1 MPMADAVIANWDG
14 HDYQARFFW
23 IHASG
28 LRNPETPHVVEV
40 SYEADGPKGFDDVVV
55 RYNPGMAGRR
65 SFRVETAHHQVK
77 FHVNQA
83 GRFGFREL
91 VEPEFIGASAISI
104 LQRLKEAVAKAP
116 PRSTFTLVTTDRVR
130 DDDPL
135 SKLLKTADKSLDL
148 EKLAVGKTE
157 RSEMGEVRALWRNHL
172 ELESDEELYAIL
184 DTFHIMEA
192 YHSLQDMRENVDLR
206 FQVVGL
212 APGGNSLEFKF
223 DGAARALK
231 ATQRNVLTREAFEE
245 LCIEQGW
252 VRTTQP
258 EDRKNISIRSFTDGP
273 TDYLD
278 AQPENTLSLV
288 DLFNLRHLREGID
301 WNTDVRSAVEEF
313 LTRVRQTDKDIR
325 LFLDSHSSI
334 AFLAGAMLGFKTST
348 HVELNQKGRGP
359 TTVWRS
365 DDGKVGP
372 AATTEVIPV
381 GSGDE
386 IAVVVSFSRNAL
398 ADVQEYI
405 RTTAPSIGRILHVVA
420 ANGPSQKA
428 LAGGEHAADL
438 ADQIAGAVKALRP
451 PISARR
457 HFFITAPNA
466 FTFFMGQH
474 RDSMGPVTLY
484 EFDFKSAVD
493 GSYIPSI
500 RIG

>member
-1 MPMADAVIANWDG
+1 MADAVIANWDG

-28 LRNPETPHVVEV
+28 LRNPETPHVAEV
-40 SYEADGPKGFDDVVV
+40 SYETDGPKGFDDVVV
-55 RYNPGMAGRR
+55 RYSPGMTGRR
-65 SFRVETAHHQVK
+65 SFNVEAAHHQVK

-83 GRFGFREL
+83 GRFGFKDL
-91 VEPEFIGASAISI
+91 VEPEFIGATTVSI
-104 LQRLKEAVAKAP
+104 LQRLKEAVEKAP

-130 DDDPL
+130 DGDPL
-135 SKLLKTADKSLDL
+135 DKLLKSADKSLDV

-157 RSEMGEVRALWRNHL
+157 RSEMGEVRALWREHL
-172 ELESDEELYAIL
+172 KLQSDEELYSIL
-184 DTFHIMEA
+184 DTFHIMDG
-192 YHSLQDMRENVDLR
+192 YHSLQDMREHVDLR

-212 APGGNSLEFKF
+212 ATGGNNLEFRF

-252 VRTTQP
+252 IRSTQP
-258 EDRKNISIRSFTDGP
+258 EDRKNISVRSFTDGP

-278 AQPENTLSLV
+278 AAPDNTLSLV
-288 DLFNLRHLREGID
+288 HLFEDRRLREDRD
-301 WNTDVRSAVEEF
+301 WDADVRVAVESF
-313 LTRVRQTDKDIR
+313 LTRVRQTDKSIR

-334 AFLAGAMLGFKTST
+334 AFLAGAMLGFKTNT
-348 HVELNQKGRGP
+348 HVEVNQKGRGP
-359 TTVWRS
+359 TTIWRS

-372 AATTEVIPV
+372 AAATEVIYL
-381 GSGDE
+381 GSGDD
-386 IAVVVSFSRNAL
+386 IAVVVSLSRSAL
-398 ADVQEYI
+398 TDVETYV
-405 RTTAPSIGRILHVVA
+405 RASVPTVGRILHVVA
-420 ANGPSQKA
+420 ANGPGQKS

-438 ADQIAGAVKALRP
+438 ADQIADAVKALRP
-451 PISARR
+451 SLGARR
-457 HFFITAPNA
+457 HFFISAPNA

-484 EFDFKSAVD
+484 EFDFKLAAD
-493 GSYIPSI
+493 GSYIPSF

>member
-1 MPMADAVIANWDG
+1 MADAVIANWDG

-28 LRNPETPHVVEV
+28 LRDPEKPHIVEV

-55 RYNPGMAGRR
+55 RYSPGQVGRR
-65 SFRVETAHHQVK
+65 SFKVETAHHQVK

-83 GRFGFREL
+83 GRFGFKDL
-91 VEPEFIGASAISI
+91 IEPEFIGATSFSI
-104 LQRLKEAVAKAP
+104 LQRLKEAVEKAP

-135 SKLLKTADKSLDL
+135 SKLLKTADKSLDV

-157 RSEMGEVRALWRNHL
+157 RSEMGEVRALWRTHL
-172 ELESDEELYAIL
+172 KLETDEELFAIL
-184 DTFHIMEA
+184 DTFHIMEG

-212 APGGNSLEFKF
+212 SSGGNSLEFKF

-231 ATQRNVLTREAFEE
+231 ATERNVLTRDAFEE
-245 LCIEQGW
+245 LCLEQGW
-252 VRTTQP
+252 IKSSQP
-258 EDRKNISIRSFTDGP
+258 EDRKNISIRSFGDGP

-278 AQPENTLSLV
+278 ATPENTLSLLH
-288 DLFNLRHLREGID
+288 LFDVRHLQAGAD
-301 WNTDVRSAVEEF
+301 WDIDVRPAIEDF

-334 AFLAGAMLGFKTST
+334 AFLAGAMLGFKTTT

-359 TTVWRS
+359 TSIWRS
-365 DDGKVGP
+365 DDGKTGQP
-372 AATTEVIPV
+372 AATSMTRV
-381 GSGDE
+381 GDGED
-386 IAVVVSFSRNAL
+386 IGIVVSLTRDAFD
-398 ADVQEYI
+398 DVQDYLK
-405 RTTAPSIGRILHVVA
+405 RTVPSVGRVLHIVA
-420 ANGPSQKA
+420 ANGPSPKS

-438 ADQIAGAVKALRP
+438 ADQVAAAVKALRP
-451 PISARR
+451 AFGARR
-457 HFFITAPNA
+457 HFFISAPNA

-484 EFDFKSAVD
+484 EFDFKGAVD
-493 GSYIPSI
+493 GSYHPSF